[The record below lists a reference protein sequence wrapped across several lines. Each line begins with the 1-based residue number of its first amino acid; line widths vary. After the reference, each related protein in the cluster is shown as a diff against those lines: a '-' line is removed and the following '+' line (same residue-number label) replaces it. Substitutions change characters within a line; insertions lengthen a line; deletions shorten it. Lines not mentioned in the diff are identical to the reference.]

1 MSNKKSAA
9 VAEPIEETSSTEIA
23 SLIKPIV
30 IRGASIK
37 DSFCNYIYELT
48 SGPTYGDG
56 IRRSGA
62 SVIHNDLQ
70 LAMDRLKPHLA
81 VICEQIDDSKIKD
94 IEDLESLDPTGDY
107 KTNSIE
113 KRILMF
119 FVTGFTLEGSGEN
132 ESVTLSGFR
141 RLSTGEDLPL
151 KSPKTKWAGVYQ
163 FIDELRATVDLIIHE
178 VEEYMDGKCAPKMV
192 QQEMGF
198 DTEVIEGEGK

>member
-1 MSNKKSAA
+1 MIKNSAA
-9 VAEPIEETSSTEIA
+9 VAEPIDDSPSTEA
-23 SLIKPIV
+23 LIKPIV
-30 IRGASIK
+30 IRGANIK

-81 VICEQIDDSKIKD
+81 VICEQVEDSKIKD
-94 IEDLESLDPTGDY
+94 IEDLENLDLIGDY

-113 KRILMF
+113 KKILMF

-132 ESVTLSGFR
+132 ESVTLTGFR

-163 FIDELRATVDLIIHE
+163 FIDELRATVDFIIHE
-178 VEEYMDGKCAPKMV
+178 VEEYMNGKAAPKMV
-192 QQEMGF
+192 QQNLEF
-198 DTEVIEGEGK
+198 ETVVVETEDK

>member
-1 MSNKKSAA
+1 MSKKSAA
-9 VAEPIEETSSTEIA
+9 VAEPTVDIPSIE

-30 IRGASIK
+30 IRGANIK

-62 SVIHNDLQ
+62 SIIHDDLQ
-70 LAMDRLKPHLA
+70 HSMNRLRPHLA
-81 VICEQIDDSKIKD
+81 VICEQIDDSRIKD
-94 IEDLESLDPTGDY
+94 IADLEELDPTEDY

-113 KRILMF
+113 KKVLMF

-132 ESVTLSGFR
+132 ESVSLTGFR
-141 RLSTGEDLPL
+141 RLTTGEDLPL

-163 FIDELRATVDLIIHE
+163 FVDELRSAVDLIIHE
-178 VEEYMDGKCAPKMV
+178 VEEYMNGKAAPKMV
-192 QQEMGF
+192 QQDLGF
-198 DTEVIEGEGK
+198 EVGVEDKVSEE

>member
-1 MSNKKSAA
+1 MTKNSAA
-9 VAEPIEETSSTEIA
+9 VAEPIEELSSPE

-30 IRGASIK
+30 IRGANIK

-56 IRRSGA
+56 IKRSGA
-62 SVIHNDLQ
+62 SVIHNDLH

-81 VICEQIDDSKIKD
+81 VTCEQVDDTKIKD
-94 IEDLESLDPTGDY
+94 IEDLESLDPTDDY

-113 KRILMF
+113 KKVLMF

-132 ESVTLSGFR
+132 ESVTLIGFR
-141 RLSTGEDLPL
+141 RLTTSDDLAL
-151 KSPKTKWAGVYQ
+151 KSPKIKWAGVYQ

-178 VEEYMDGKCAPKMV
+178 VEEYMNGKAAPKMV
-192 QQEMGF
+192 QQDLEF
-198 DTEVIEGEGK
+198 ETVVAETEDK